1 MKFTIRARRDVVITG
16 FDVFPR
22 KSRSCQMRVYT
33 QPGDY
38 RYNNKDAIMEENIES
53 GWTTVFDSNMEMKLN
68 RLAGIRV
75 DRGDEVFI
83 PQVSP
88 H

>member
-1 MKFTIRARRDVVITG
+1 
-16 FDVFPR
+16 
-22 KSRSCQMRVYT
+22 MRVYT

-53 GWTTVFDSNMEMKLN
+53 GWTTVFNSNMKMKLN
-68 RLAGIRV
+68 HLAGIRV

-83 PQVSP
+83 PQVRP